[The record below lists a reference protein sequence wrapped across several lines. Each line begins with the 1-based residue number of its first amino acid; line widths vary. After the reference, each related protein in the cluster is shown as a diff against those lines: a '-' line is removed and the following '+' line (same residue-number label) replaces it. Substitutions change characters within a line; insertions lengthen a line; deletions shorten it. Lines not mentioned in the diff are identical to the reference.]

1 MSRHSFPHPTDKE
14 KIVCYGYDRPLQGYF
29 VEVETLSEDE
39 VEIIAGSNIMLAS
52 GLNEKVKSNGDIVK
66 ALLELKP
73 HNFNCPGSTSIM
85 AEVFDDALHD
95 HQESLTNLN
104 NCIECNSPC
113 RYDFCSSECYN
124 KNQI

>member
-52 GLNEKVKSNGDIVK
+52 NGDIVK
-66 ALLELKP
+66 ALLELKCENQN
-73 HNFNCPGSTSIM
+73 HITLI
-85 AEVFDDALHD
+85 ALD
-95 HQESLTNLN
+95 L
-104 NCIECNSPC
+104 PV
-113 RYDFCSSECYN
+113 
-124 KNQI
+124 